1 MRPASEFSP
10 DDALLDVRG
19 LHVGFPRAGKL
30 VEVVSDVSFSV
41 RPGECV
47 ALVGES
53 GSGKSVTARAILGL
67 LDAKTSR
74 IRGEIV
80 VEGTDLTKLSRK
92 HLDRIRGARVGA
104 IFQEPMTSLNPSFT
118 VGEQIAEIVRRHRRW
133 NRRRA
138 WMHAVEMLERVGIAA
153 PALRAK
159 EYPHNFSGGMRQRV
173 MLAMAMATEPALLV
187 ADEPTTALDVTIQA
201 RVLRLLKDLQQAFD
215 VSVLFITHDLSV
227 VADVADKVV
236 VMYAG
241 HVMERTD
248 VGSFFSHPQHPY
260 SSALMKCLPQVV
272 NERGPLHVI
281 PGFVLPPEK
290 WPSGCRFSDR
300 CAHVVE
306 GRCTDHPIAATEHRG
321 HIVRC
326 IRVDELELDGV
337 LSR

>member
-1 MRPASEFSP
+1 MRRAAQASQ

-19 LHVGFPRAGKL
+19 LRVGFPRGGQL

-41 RPGECV
+41 RRGECV

-67 LDAKTSR
+67 LDERSSR
-74 IRGEIV
+74 VGGEILFD
-80 VEGTDLTKLSRK
+80 GTDLTKLSRK
-92 HLDRIRGARVGA
+92 DLDRIRGARVGA

-118 VGEQIAEIVRRHRRW
+118 VGEQVAEVVRRHRRW
-133 NRRRA
+133 GRKRA
-138 WMHAVEMLERVGIAA
+138 RLHAVEMLERVGIAA

-201 RVLRLLKDLQQAFD
+201 RVLSLLKDLQQEFD

-227 VADVADKVV
+227 VADVADSVV

-248 VGSFFSHPQHPY
+248 VHGFFSRPHHPY
-260 SSALMKCLPQVV
+260 SSALMKCLPHVV
-272 NERGPLHVI
+272 DERGALHVI
-281 PGFVLPPEK
+281 PGFVPPPEK
-290 WPSGCRFSDR
+290 WATGCRFSDR
-300 CAHVVE
+300 CLHVVE
-306 GRCTDHPIAATEHRG
+306 GRCTDHPIAATEHEG
-321 HIVRC
+321 HVARC
-326 IRVDELELDGV
+326 VRVDELQLDGV
-337 LSR
+337 SR